1 MGWSGAMGRGE
12 PDIQKLLKLVAD
24 AIVERDKL
32 TYEARD
38 LFDAGKVREGKQ
50 ALAKAEEIERGIKEI
65 EESMRR
71 ERP

>member
-32 TYEARD
+32 VHKARD
-38 LFDAGKVREGKQ
+38 LFDVGQAKEANR